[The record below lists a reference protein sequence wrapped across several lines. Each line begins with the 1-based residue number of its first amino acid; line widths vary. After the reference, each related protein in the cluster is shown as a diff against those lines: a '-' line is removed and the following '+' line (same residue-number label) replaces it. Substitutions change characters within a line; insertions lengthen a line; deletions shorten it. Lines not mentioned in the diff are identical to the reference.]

1 MKLVDNEQ
9 KVVYIPV
16 QKMGVILLE
25 WRESMESTELKKWIW
40 RIVRFVWN
48 IFALFGVFVC
58 GYFLYLVFDEEG
70 YCLSSQ
76 QGVWDN
82 EQKICRKDCIKWSQ
96 EQGCITEKMLEGDT
110 E

>member
-1 MKLVDNEQ
+1 
-9 KVVYIPV
+9 
-16 QKMGVILLE
+16 
-25 WRESMESTELKKWIW
+25 MESTELKKWIW

-58 GYFLYLVFDEEG
+58 DYFLSLVFDEEG

>member
-1 MKLVDNEQ
+1 
-9 KVVYIPV
+9 
-16 QKMGVILLE
+16 
-25 WRESMESTELKKWIW
+25 MESTELKKWIW

-96 EQGCITEKMLEGDT
+96 EQGCITEKCWKVIPSNIFLNEKKPPKKRRLFHLAGVVRNL
-110 E
+110 

>member
-1 MKLVDNEQ
+1 MHKS
-9 KVVYIPV
+9 ISR
-16 QKMGVILLE
+16 VIACVMLLAG
-25 WRESMESTELKKWIW
+25 IG
-40 RIVRFVWN
+40 FVL
-48 IFALFGVFVC
+48 FALHHPQLSWPWGNTVS
-58 GYFLYLVFDEEG
+58 YFLYLVFDEEG